1 LVSVFE
7 NPRRPLHA
15 LPSRSVK
22 KPPAFPARPNA
33 ILVSFAVAL
42 LTLSGDIN
50 WKNYRHWIKKMRNFL
65 SFPIKSYYCL
75 QFKLQ
80 TMKKRIPPRR
90 FSILSY
96 LLITLLVPNLFAQ
109 RNQSD
114 TFRTQAEVFF
124 NEGNNVKAMEYYQ
137 KAFQAAYKK
146 DVNRTA
152 NLCVDIST
160 VYYTESKY
168 EAATQKC
175 WEGLKMLPPSAP
187 DSLFFKCYSSLGE
200 MYKKRYLTDS
210 SLYFFQKANAL
221 ADSKPALLK
230 QIPDYVLYSYN
241 NQSRFYFLNEDYG
254 QGIALFNKAIEV
266 SKKLNKKDDAAI
278 LSNNI
283 AEYYEILG
291 DYSKAFQSR
300 QNAVKRIPKKIFPS
314 AKCIQGWVGML
325 IY

>member
-1 LVSVFE
+1 MSQRVGRPSYYDIQSSNYSTTLHSFESTSLPSVVWPTRHPFCKDPLPLVSVFV

-137 KAFQAAYKK
+137 KAFQAA
-146 DVNRTA
+146 
-152 NLCVDIST
+152 
-160 VYYTESKY
+160 
-168 EAATQKC
+168 
-175 WEGLKMLPPSAP
+175 
-187 DSLFFKCYSSLGE
+187 
-200 MYKKRYLTDS
+200 
-210 SLYFFQKANAL
+210 
-221 ADSKPALLK
+221 
-230 QIPDYVLYSYN
+230 
-241 NQSRFYFLNEDYG
+241 
-254 QGIALFNKAIEV
+254 
-266 SKKLNKKDDAAI
+266 
-278 LSNNI
+278 
-283 AEYYEILG
+283 
-291 DYSKAFQSR
+291 
-300 QNAVKRIPKKIFPS
+300 
-314 AKCIQGWVGML
+314 
-325 IY
+325 